1 MKNRLIVLLMIL
13 FGLASFIEGQD
24 NEAGKEYKIYY
35 ENFISTNK
43 KNNTNIIIKYPQIKG
58 MNSKEK
64 QNKINKLI
72 KDKAIYTFYDDDK
85 KIIEGLNL
93 NVNTEITYFSEKIIS
108 IKYSTKYYYWKNMKT
123 YESIYATNLDLINAE
138 LIDAK
143 KIFNNNLKKILSRN
157 LFTYKGPYKSKDL
170 KNIET
175 NTYEYGYVYG
185 DDEIIVELFD
195 RYYNELRDD
204 RYYFDKDKFTLIV
217 EIPSGPTS
225 VIELCS
231 DYNSIKSA
239 FNLNYKIWNEFI
251 NKY

>member
-1 MKNRLIVLLMIL
+1 
-13 FGLASFIEGQD
+13 
-24 NEAGKEYKIYY
+24 
-35 ENFISTNK
+35 
-43 KNNTNIIIKYPQIKG
+43 
-58 MNSKEK
+58 
-64 QNKINKLI
+64 
-72 KDKAIYTFYDDDK
+72 
-85 KIIEGLNL
+85 
-93 NVNTEITYFSEKIIS
+93 
-108 IKYSTKYYYWKNMKT
+108 MKT

-143 KIFNNNLKKILSRN
+143 KIFNNNLKNIGAEILLIAKS
-157 LFTYKGPYKSKDL
+157 YKSKIS

-175 NTYEYGYVYG
+175 KYLRIWLCLRG

-217 EIPSGPTS
+217 EIPSAPTS

-251 NKY
+251 HNILILLTVVSLIFGLFF